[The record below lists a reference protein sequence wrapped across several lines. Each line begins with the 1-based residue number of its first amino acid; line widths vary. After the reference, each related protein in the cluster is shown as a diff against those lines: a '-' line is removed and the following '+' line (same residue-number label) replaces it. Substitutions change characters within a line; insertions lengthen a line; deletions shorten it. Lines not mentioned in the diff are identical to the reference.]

1 MELKKRYTKI
11 KRIYSGPYSD
21 VYEGKDEVTQVA
33 VALKVVDIDIT
44 IKPHNI
50 KQEIEILQKLSH
62 KGVLECIATFEDVE
76 DVYLVT
82 PLFRYNLDQLLQAKY
97 TRRTTKFNLQDMTNN
112 SISVRST
119 ISNSTI
125 ESFLVP
131 LVDSVRYLH
140 ENGIIHRDLKPT
152 NIYFAE
158 DDISKPVIGDFGI
171 SYDTNS
177 QRQMTSEDPKSKYTD
192 VCSKLYKPPE
202 LCFGVTDY
210 GVEID
215 IWSLGIIFTVIY
227 SSNFKSILENYDVF
241 NDLSLI
247 NGIFQCFGT
256 PYVAPGPDGDPLY
269 WPQMND
275 GEKYHFKAFEFV
287 RYPRK
292 LPQELLPRCDND
304 VVLGLFDRMMVYQ
317 SDRRLTSKALNHV
330 LTEWKAQ
337 DTESVQQ

>member
-1 MELKKRYTKI
+1 MELKKRYTKG

-21 VYEGKDEVTQVA
+21 VYEGKDDVNLAA

-50 KQEIEILQKLSH
+50 RQEIAILQKLNH

-82 PLFRYNLDQLLQAKY
+82 PLFRYNLDQLLQAKF
-97 TRRTTKFNLQDMTNN
+97 TRRTTKFNLEDMTTN

-131 LVDSVRYLH
+131 LVDSVSYLH

-152 NIYFAE
+152 NIYFAD

-171 SYDTNS
+171 SYDTSS
-177 QRQMTSEDPKSKYTD
+177 QRQMTAEDPKHKYTD
-192 VCSKLYKPPE
+192 VCSKLYKATE

-215 IWSLGIIFTVIY
+215 TWSLGIIFTVVY
-227 SSNFKSILENYDVF
+227 SSDFRSILEKYEVF
-241 NDLSLI
+241 NDISLI
-247 NGIFQCFGT
+247 NGIFHCFGT
-256 PYVAPGPDGDPLY
+256 PYVAPETDGDPLY

-287 RYPRK
+287 RYPRR
-292 LPQELLPRCDND
+292 PSQELLPRCENTI
-304 VVLGLFDRMMVYQ
+304 VLGLFDRMMVYQ
-317 SDRRLTSKALNHV
+317 SDRRLTAKELNHA
-330 LTEWKAQ
+330 LSGQEAQ
-337 DTESVQQ
+337 SIE